1 MTALVDEYLTSDR
14 MEAGQTPFQ
23 PRPCERDELME
34 LFEDLVAD
42 WPDGRVVWHDG
53 QLPPQLV
60 CDPGLLRVALRNL
73 LANADRHT
81 PAGRAIVLDVV
92 PAGPD
97 GEGGLNIRVSN
108 PGDAIPH
115 DEVPRLFEKYF
126 RGRQAARSPGAGL
139 GLYLVHQIAELHRG
153 HARLD
158 SAGQDGHVRFS
169 LALP

>member
-1 MTALVDEYLTSDR
+1 MSV
-14 MEAGQTPFQ
+14 Q
-23 PRPCERDELME
+23 PC
-34 LFEDLVAD
+34 
-42 WPDGRVVWHDG
+42 
-53 QLPPQLV
+53 
-60 CDPGLLRVALRNL
+60 
-73 LANADRHT
+73 
-81 PAGRAIVLDVV
+81 GRAIVLDVV
-92 PAGPD
+92 PAD
-97 GEGGLNIRVSN
+97 TGGLDIRVSN

-158 SAGQDGHVRFS
+158 SAGRDGHVRFS